1 MASSTTSNV
10 RMAFASVASKAE
22 RTGFFKDSRKEG
34 EFFSMEGAVH
44 DAMRE
49 AITDDTDP
57 FITLV
62 RNYYGKQC
70 EEVPHPTRVRDGREM
85 IRNYK
90 QVALQRIPA
99 VLAEFDRRANKDTT
113 MCVGIIPWLYRLKS
127 GVPTGDDMERWTNMF
142 DDGADYRKL
151 LHERFNKEGRCQFLP
166 YLIRTMDVTDPI
178 MCAVMVVRWPP
189 SKKPSNAPALD

>member
-10 RMAFASVASKAE
+10 RWGVTPVATKAE
-22 RTGFFKDSRKEG
+22 RASFFKDSRKEG
-34 EFFSMEGAVH
+34 GFFSMEGAVH
-44 DAMRE
+44 AAMRE
-49 AITDDTDP
+49 AIDDDTDP

-85 IRNYK
+85 NRNYR

-99 VLAEFDRRANKDTT
+99 ILGEFDRRDDKDTT
-113 MCVGIIPWLYRLKS
+113 MCVGIIPWMYYLKS
-127 GVPTGDDMERWTNMF
+127 GFPTADDMERWTNMF

-166 YLIRTMDVTDPI
+166 YLLRTQDIKDPI
-178 MCAVMVVRWPP
+178 MCAVIVVRFPP
-189 SKKPSNAPALD
+189 KKPSNAPALD